1 LFEGG
6 WDVALFRVIFSS
18 SFSSCSAAAAA
29 AAAAVTAYTSFQTAA
44 EKLINEAPVVLF
56 CKTNCH
62 FCVK

>member
-1 LFEGG
+1 MLHFSGP
-6 WDVALFRVIFSS
+6 FSS
-18 SFSSCSAAAAA
+18 SSSSAAAAA
-29 AAAAVTAYTSFQTAA
+29 AAAAAVYTSFQIAA